1 MYGTRS
7 LSKALLKEKAGFG
20 VSGMGVVWSRAG
32 LSSEKKP
39 TAAMLAGVLASW
51 QKNTGV

>member
-20 VSGMGVVWSRAG
+20 VSGVG
-32 LSSEKKP
+32 LYGAE
-39 TAAMLAGVLASW
+39 LA
-51 QKNTGV
+51 